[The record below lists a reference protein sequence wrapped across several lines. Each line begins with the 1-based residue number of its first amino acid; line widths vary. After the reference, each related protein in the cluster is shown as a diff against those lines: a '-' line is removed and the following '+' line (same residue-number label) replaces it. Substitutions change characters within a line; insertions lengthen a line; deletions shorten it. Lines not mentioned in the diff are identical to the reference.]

1 MIKLDPKQEIDVE
14 AIYSHLLKKKNIPT
28 RFRLPYTAKQVY
40 AMLYAA
46 CKAEVVARMRQF
58 TDTAEYKTHIWD
70 IAKWL
75 TSNENTFGLFLCGD
89 KGNGKTTL
97 VQALQSLYFYLHSG
111 ECGENREPP
120 YSGFR
125 IVTAKHLMQL
135 AKQANN
141 PTKEN
146 AIATTEFNVLKDI
159 EILCIDDLGTEPY
172 ENMSYGDI
180 VTGVTDVILYRYQK
194 QYCTITTTNLTAEEI
209 ASYYDER
216 IADRFREMMH
226 VVNFAKE
233 PSFRTVR

>member
-46 CKAEVVARMRQF
+46 CKAEVAARMRQF

-75 TSNENTFGLFLCGD
+75 TSDEHTFGLFICGN

-125 IVTAKHLMQL
+125 IVTAKELVQL
-135 AKQANN
+135 AKADNN
-141 PTKEN
+141 PTREN
-146 AIATTEFNVLKDI
+146 SKATTEFRLLKNI
-159 EILCIDDLGTEPY
+159 EILCIDDLGTEPC
-172 ENMSYGDI
+172 ESLNYGDT
-180 VTGVTDVILYRYQK
+180 VTAVTDIIHYRYQK
-194 QYCTITTTNLTAEEI
+194 QFCTITTSNLTSKEI
-209 ASYYDER
+209 GEYYDQR
-216 IADRFREMMH
+216 LLDRFKEMMH
-226 VVNFAKE
+226 VVNFAHE
-233 PSFRTVR
+233 PSFR

>member
-1 MIKLDPKQEIDVE
+1 
-14 AIYSHLLKKKNIPT
+14 
-28 RFRLPYTAKQVY
+28 
-40 AMLYAA
+40 MLYAA
-46 CKAEVVARMRQF
+46 CKAEVAARMRQF

-75 TSNENTFGLFLCGD
+75 TSDEHTFGLFLCGN

-125 IVTAKHLMQL
+125 IVTAKELVQL
-135 AKQANN
+135 AKADNN
-141 PTKEN
+141 PTREN
-146 AIATTEFNVLKDI
+146 SKATTEFRLLKNI
-159 EILCIDDLGTEPY
+159 EILCIDDLGTEPC
-172 ENMSYGDI
+172 ESLNYGDT
-180 VTGVTDVILYRYQK
+180 VTAVTDIIHYRYQK
-194 QYCTITTTNLTAEEI
+194 QFCTITTSNLTTDDI

-216 IADRFREMMH
+216 LHDRFKEMMC
-226 VVNFAKE
+226 VVNFGKE

>member
-1 MIKLDPKQEIDVE
+1 
-14 AIYSHLLKKKNIPT
+14 
-28 RFRLPYTAKQVY
+28 
-40 AMLYAA
+40 MLYAA

-75 TSNENTFGLFLCGD
+75 TSKETTFGLFLCGD

-125 IVTAKHLMQL
+125 IVTAKELVQL
-135 AKQANN
+135 AKADNN
-141 PTKEN
+141 PTREN
-146 AIATTEFNVLKDI
+146 SKATTEFRLLKNI
-159 EILCIDDLGTEPY
+159 EILCIDDLGTEPC
-172 ENMSYGDI
+172 ESLNYGDT
-180 VTGVTDVILYRYQK
+180 VTAVTDIIHYRYQK
-194 QYCTITTTNLTAEEI
+194 QFCTITTSNLTTYDI

-216 IADRFREMMH
+216 LHDRFKEMMC
-226 VVNFAKE
+226 VVNFGKE
-233 PSFRTVR
+233 PSFR

>member
-1 MIKLDPKQEIDVE
+1 MIMIKLDPKQEIDVE

-46 CKAEVVARMRQF
+46 CKAEVAARMRQF

-75 TSNENTFGLFLCGD
+75 TSDEHTFGLFICGN

-125 IVTAKHLMQL
+125 IVTAKELVQL
-135 AKQANN
+135 AKADNN
-141 PTKEN
+141 PTREN
-146 AIATTEFNVLKDI
+146 SKATTEFRLLKNI
-159 EILCIDDLGTEPY
+159 EILCIDDLGTEPC
-172 ENMSYGDI
+172 ESLNYGDT
-180 VTGVTDVILYRYQK
+180 VTAVTDIIHYRYQK
-194 QYCTITTTNLTAEEI
+194 QFCTITTSNLTTYDI

-216 IADRFREMMH
+216 LHDRFKEMMC
-226 VVNFAKE
+226 VVNFGKE
-233 PSFRTVR
+233 PSFR